1 MPGLKRYEWK
11 HRLRP
16 VLRIVV
22 FILVIEGGMRV
33 AEAYTASPIPRMLS
47 YFSTAETTNV
57 RLDSSATPSKT
68 PRQVRL
74 RHGEYDPYA
83 GIRAKQEREADAPA
97 EDGDALPL
105 RAAVDNLPPPN
116 LPKSERRCL
125 AEVVFYEGRNE
136 TVEGQIAIAQVV
148 LNRVRSGQWPDTICA
163 VVRQGRGDSCQ
174 FPAVCKAGERPS
186 DSDAGWQRAAWIADD
201 AAAGRAWLSE
211 LSDATHYHNASAKP
225 PWRLSMKFIR
235 KVGWRLYYSDPK
247 AAETLVSLTPGQ
259 APLTVATDKIATE
272 DARETAAK
280 SAAEARRV
288 QREQQRA
295 RLASV
300 EARQP
305 TDARATK
312 SSTTT
317 TTVTKSVATEIFSRM
332 ER

>member
-1 MPGLKRYEWK
+1 MPSLKRYEWK

-16 VLRIVV
+16 VLRLVAFVLVV
-22 FILVIEGGMRV
+22 EGGMRV
-33 AEAYTASPIPRMLS
+33 AEAYTASPLPRMLA
-47 YFSTAETTNV
+47 YFNTSDTTNV
-57 RLDSSATPSKT
+57 RLDPTDKPV
-68 PRQVRL
+68 RHVRL

-83 GIRAKQEREADAPA
+83 GMRAKQEREPDAPP
-97 EDGDALPL
+97 ETGEALSL
-105 RAAVDNLPPPN
+105 RTAADNLPPPN

-125 AEVVFYEGRNE
+125 AEAVYYEGRNE

-148 LNRVRSGQWPDTICA
+148 LNRVRSGQWPHTICA
-163 VVRQGRGDSCQ
+163 VVRQGRGETCQ
-174 FPAVCKAGERPS
+174 FPEVCKAGDRPPET
-186 DSDAGWQRAAWIADD
+186 DTNWQQAAWIADD

-235 KVGWRLYYSDPK
+235 KVGWRMFYADPK
-247 AAETLVSLTPGQ
+247 AAETLVSLNPGQ
-259 APLTVATDKIATE
+259 APLAVANDKITAE
-272 DARETAAK
+272 DAREMAARAAA
-280 SAAEARRV
+280 AAEAKRN

-305 TDARATK
+305 KTT
-312 SSTTT
+312 TTT

>member
-1 MPGLKRYEWK
+1 
-11 HRLRP
+11 
-16 VLRIVV
+16 
-22 FILVIEGGMRV
+22 
-33 AEAYTASPIPRMLS
+33 
-47 YFSTAETTNV
+47 
-57 RLDSSATPSKT
+57 
-68 PRQVRL
+68 
-74 RHGEYDPYA
+74 
-83 GIRAKQEREADAPA
+83 
-97 EDGDALPL
+97 
-105 RAAVDNLPPPN
+105 
-116 LPKSERRCL
+116 
-125 AEVVFYEGRNE
+125 
-136 TVEGQIAIAQVV
+136 
-148 LNRVRSGQWPDTICA
+148 
-163 VVRQGRGDSCQ
+163 
-174 FPAVCKAGERPS
+174 
-186 DSDAGWQRAAWIADD
+186 
-201 AAAGRAWLSE
+201 
-211 LSDATHYHNASAKP
+211 
-225 PWRLSMKFIR
+225 MKFIR

-280 SAAEARRV
+280 YAAEARRV